1 MRNTQERRRASSDES
16 LDYCHK
22 PAKSRKESCSESSR
36 KNMNFIE
43 NYLRILKD
51 AKLIINA
58 CRNLDDF
65 NSFNLKK
72 AGEIYLNAFHA
83 LIESGYPYKT
93 ENGKKI
99 IEIGEIKYVATMAEL
114 PVAEAKQ
121 ADKEV
126 FIRHHEPTE
135 KVDDEEYVTDIE
147 DMTLPPDELKEEQ
160 EESATQELEEE
171 TEVAEFQEQKE
182 GTEEAEPQEPE
193 KYVEEP
199 TSEEEFNGDNIGLN
213 EMEEPEFDVT
223 ERVIGEPEF
232 EMGPE
237 DFEPFEEDG
246 PENISEPEED
256 VTEQESDLGEP
267 ESTEKQEEAVS
278 EEEAKE
284 EVIKPEPKLNPAP
297 KTKRSDMP
305 DHMRKDEFTFNF
317 DRIRVSNAD
326 GSISENAR
334 LLVMPLSI
342 DEDEPE
348 ILACAIIN
356 RKSHVVVSKDGV
368 ANIDIAGHKV
378 EIRGSMDGGI
388 FASWYKIRE
397 NGPDDD
403 IIIQAKSKHHGS
415 GGHIVLDDDG
425 VVVHV
430 LPAGF
435 SNNENGDADFVY
447 YINVNGEEKAG
458 DTSDG
463 KPVTFMYQGN
473 KIRLTARWKGDTM
486 YCHVSEYEDDMSTTR
501 HLG

>member
-1 MRNTQERRRASSDES
+1 
-16 LDYCHK
+16 
-22 PAKSRKESCSESSR
+22 
-36 KNMNFIE
+36 MNFIE

-51 AKLIINA
+51 AKQIINA

-135 KVDDEEYVTDIE
+135 KVDDEEYV
-147 DMTLPPDELKEEQ
+147 
-160 EESATQELEEE
+160 
-171 TEVAEFQEQKE
+171 
-182 GTEEAEPQEPE
+182 
-193 KYVEEP
+193 EEP
-199 TSEEEFNGDNIGLN
+199 TLEEEFNGDNMDLN
-213 EMEEPEFDVT
+213 ATEEPEFDVT

-256 VTEQESDLGEP
+256 VVEQESDLGEP
-267 ESTEKQEEAVS
+267 EPTEKQEEAVP
-278 EEEAKE
+278 EGKTKE
-284 EVIKPEPKLNPAP
+284 EVINPEPKLTPVP
-297 KTKRSDMP
+297 KTKRSNMP
-305 DHMRKDEFTFNF
+305 DHMHKDDFTFNF

-368 ANIDIAGHKV
+368 ASIDIAGHKV
-378 EIRGSMDGGI
+378 EIRGRMDGGI

-397 NGPDDD
+397 NNPDDD
-403 IIIQAKSKHHGS
+403 IIIRAKSKHHGTS
-415 GGHIVLDDDG
+415 GHIVLDDDG

-430 LPAGF
+430 LPAGL
-435 SNNENGDADFVY
+435 SNNEKGDADFVY
-447 YINVNGEEKAG
+447 YINVNGEEKVG

-473 KIRLTARWKGDTM
+473 KLRLTARWKDNDTM
-486 YCHVSEYEDDMSTTR
+486 YCHVSEYEDDM
-501 HLG
+501 

>member
-1 MRNTQERRRASSDES
+1 
-16 LDYCHK
+16 
-22 PAKSRKESCSESSR
+22 
-36 KNMNFIE
+36 MNFIE

-51 AKLIINA
+51 ANQIINV
-58 CRNLDDF
+58 CKNSDDF
-65 NSFNLKK
+65 ISFNLKK
-72 AGEIYLNAFHA
+72 AGEIYLNAFNA

-93 ENGKKI
+93 ESGKKI
-99 IEIGEIKYVATMAEL
+99 IEIGETKYAATMAEL
-114 PVAEAKQ
+114 PVAETKQ

-126 FIRHHEPTE
+126 FIRHHEPAE
-135 KVDDEEYVTDIE
+135 KVE
-147 DMTLPPDELKEEQ
+147 LPPDELR
-160 EESATQELEEE
+160 EEE
-171 TEVAEFQEQKE
+171 TEAVEFQEQEEK
-182 GTEEAEPQEPE
+182 TEEAEPQEPE
-193 KYVEEP
+193 EDVEEP
-199 TSEEEFNGDNIGLN
+199 TSEEESNGNNIDLN
-213 EMEEPEFDVT
+213 AMEEPGSDAME
-223 ERVIGEPEF
+223 EVIEEPEF

-237 DFEPFEEDG
+237 DFDPIGEYG
-246 PENISEPEED
+246 SENISEPEED

-297 KTKRSDMP
+297 ETKRSDMP
-305 DHMRKDEFTFNF
+305 DHMRKDEFTFNL

-378 EIRGSMDGGI
+378 EIRGRMDGGI

-473 KIRLTARWKGDTM
+473 ELRLMARWKDNDTM
-486 YCHVSEYEDDMSTTR
+486 YCHVSEYEGDM
-501 HLG
+501 

>member
-1 MRNTQERRRASSDES
+1 
-16 LDYCHK
+16 
-22 PAKSRKESCSESSR
+22 
-36 KNMNFIE
+36 MNFIE

-51 AKLIINA
+51 ANQIINV
-58 CRNLDDF
+58 CKNSDDF
-65 NSFNLKK
+65 ISFNLKK
-72 AGEIYLNAFHA
+72 AGEIYLNAFNA

-93 ENGKKI
+93 ESGKKI
-99 IEIGEIKYVATMAEL
+99 IEIGETKYAATMAEL
-114 PVAEAKQ
+114 PVAETKQ

-126 FIRHHEPTE
+126 FIRHHEPAE
-135 KVDDEEYVTDIE
+135 KVDDEEEYVTDIE
-147 DMTLPPDELKEEQ
+147 DMTLPPDELR
-160 EESATQELEEE
+160 EEE
-171 TEVAEFQEQKE
+171 TEAVEFQEQEEK
-182 GTEEAEPQEPE
+182 TEEAEPQEPE
-193 KYVEEP
+193 EDVEEP
-199 TSEEEFNGDNIGLN
+199 TSEEESNGNNIDLN
-213 EMEEPEFDVT
+213 AMEEPGSDAME
-223 ERVIGEPEF
+223 EVIEEPEF

-237 DFEPFEEDG
+237 DFDPIGEYG
-246 PENISEPEED
+246 SENISEPEED

-297 KTKRSDMP
+297 ETKRSDMP

-378 EIRGSMDGGI
+378 EIRGRMDGGI

-473 KIRLTARWKGDTM
+473 ELRLMARWKDNDTM
-486 YCHVSEYEDDMSTTR
+486 YCHVSEYEGDM
-501 HLG
+501 

>member
-1 MRNTQERRRASSDES
+1 
-16 LDYCHK
+16 
-22 PAKSRKESCSESSR
+22 
-36 KNMNFIE
+36 MNFIE

-51 AKLIINA
+51 ANQIINV
-58 CRNLDDF
+58 CKNSDDF
-65 NSFNLKK
+65 ISFNLKK
-72 AGEIYLNAFHA
+72 AGEIYLNAFNA

-93 ENGKKI
+93 ESGKKI
-99 IEIGEIKYVATMAEL
+99 IEIGETKYAATMAEL
-114 PVAEAKQ
+114 PVAETKQ

-126 FIRHHEPTE
+126 FIRHHEPAE
-135 KVDDEEYVTDIE
+135 KVDDEEEYVTDIE
-147 DMTLPPDELKEEQ
+147 DMTLPPDELR
-160 EESATQELEEE
+160 EEE
-171 TEVAEFQEQKE
+171 TEAAEFQEQEEK
-182 GTEEAEPQEPE
+182 TEEAEPQEPE
-193 KYVEEP
+193 EDVEEP
-199 TSEEEFNGDNIGLN
+199 TSEEESNGNNIDLN
-213 EMEEPEFDVT
+213 AMEEPGSDAME
-223 ERVIGEPEF
+223 EVIEEPEF

-237 DFEPFEEDG
+237 DFDPIGEYG
-246 PENISEPEED
+246 SENISEPEED

-297 KTKRSDMP
+297 ETKRSDMP

-334 LLVMPLSI
+334 LLIMPLSI

-378 EIRGSMDGGI
+378 EIRGRMDGGI

-473 KIRLTARWKGDTM
+473 ELRLMARWKDNDTM
-486 YCHVSEYEDDMSTTR
+486 YCHVSEYEGDM
-501 HLG
+501 

>member
-1 MRNTQERRRASSDES
+1 
-16 LDYCHK
+16 
-22 PAKSRKESCSESSR
+22 
-36 KNMNFIE
+36 MNFIE

-51 AKLIINA
+51 AKQIINTCESA
-58 CRNLDDF
+58 DDF
-65 NSFNLKK
+65 ISFNLKK
-72 AGEIYLNAFHA
+72 AGEIYLNAFNA

-93 ENGKKI
+93 ESGKKI
-99 IEIGEIKYVATMAEL
+99 IEIGETKYATTMAEL
-114 PVAEAKQ
+114 PVAETKQ

-126 FIRHHEPTE
+126 FIRHHEPAE
-135 KVDDEEYVTDIE
+135 KVDDEEEYVTDIE
-147 DMTLPPDELKEEQ
+147 DMTLPPDELR
-160 EESATQELEEE
+160 EEE
-171 TEVAEFQEQKE
+171 TEAAEFQEQE
-182 GTEEAEPQEPE
+182 EETEEAEPQEPE
-193 KYVEEP
+193 EDVEEP
-199 TSEEEFNGDNIGLN
+199 TSEEESNGNDIDLN
-213 EMEEPEFDVT
+213 AMEEPGSDAIE
-223 ERVIGEPEF
+223 EPIEEPEI

-237 DFEPFEEDG
+237 DFDPIGEYG
-246 PENISEPEED
+246 SENISEPEED
-256 VTEQESDLGEP
+256 VAEQESDLGEP
-267 ESTEKQEEAVS
+267 ESTEKQEEAAP
-278 EEEAKE
+278 EE

-297 KTKRSDMP
+297 ETKRSDMP

-368 ANIDIAGHKV
+368 ANIDIAGHRV
-378 EIRGSMDGGI
+378 EIRGRMDGGI
-388 FASWYKIRE
+388 FASWYKIKE
-397 NGPDDD
+397 NSPDDD
-403 IIIQAKSKHHGS
+403 VIIQAKSKHHGS

-463 KPVTFMYQGN
+463 KPVTFMYQEN
-473 KIRLTARWKGDTM
+473 KLRLTARWKDDTM
-486 YCHVSEYEDDMSTTR
+486 YCHVSEYEGGM
-501 HLG
+501 

>member
-1 MRNTQERRRASSDES
+1 
-16 LDYCHK
+16 
-22 PAKSRKESCSESSR
+22 
-36 KNMNFIE
+36 MNFIE

-51 AKLIINA
+51 AKQIINTCENA
-58 CRNLDDF
+58 DDF

-99 IEIGEIKYVATMAEL
+99 IEIGEIKYAATMAE
-114 PVAEAKQ
+114 PPATEIKQ

-126 FIRHHEPTE
+126 FIRHHEP
-135 KVDDEEYVTDIE
+135 
-147 DMTLPPDELKEEQ
+147 
-160 EESATQELEEE
+160 A
-171 TEVAEFQEQKE
+171 
-182 GTEEAEPQEPE
+182 
-193 KYVEEP
+193 
-199 TSEEEFNGDNIGLN
+199 SEEKFNGDNIDLN
-213 EMEEPEFDVT
+213 AMEEPGLDAMAG
-223 ERVIGEPEF
+223 VIGEPEF

-237 DFEPFEEDG
+237 DFDPIEEDE
-246 PENISEPEED
+246 PESISEPEED
-256 VTEQESDLGEP
+256 AAEQESDLGEP
-267 ESTEKQEEAVS
+267 EPTEKQEEVAP
-278 EEEAKE
+278 EEESKE
-284 EVIKPEPKLNPAP
+284 EVVNPEPKSNPAP
-297 KTKRSDMP
+297 KAERSNMP
-305 DHMRKDEFTFNF
+305 DHMHKDDFTFNF

-326 GSISENAR
+326 RSINENAR

-342 DEDEPE
+342 DKDEPE

-368 ANIDIAGHKV
+368 ANIDIAGHRV
-378 EIRGSMDGGI
+378 EIRGRMDGGI

-403 IIIQAKSKHHGS
+403 VIIQAKSKHHGT

-435 SNNENGDADFVY
+435 SNNEKGDADFVY
-447 YINVNGEEKAG
+447 YININGEEKMG

-473 KIRLTARWKGDTM
+473 ELRLTARWKDNDTM
-486 YCHVSEYEDDMSTTR
+486 YCHVSEYEGSM
-501 HLG
+501 

>member
-1 MRNTQERRRASSDES
+1 
-16 LDYCHK
+16 
-22 PAKSRKESCSESSR
+22 
-36 KNMNFIE
+36 MNFIE

-51 AKLIINA
+51 AKQIINA

-305 DHMRKDEFTFNF
+305 DHMRKFSF
-317 DRIRVSNAD
+317 
-326 GSISENAR
+326 
-334 LLVMPLSI
+334 LLICV
-342 DEDEPE
+342 
-348 ILACAIIN
+348 
-356 RKSHVVVSKDGV
+356 
-368 ANIDIAGHKV
+368 
-378 EIRGSMDGGI
+378 
-388 FASWYKIRE
+388 
-397 NGPDDD
+397 
-403 IIIQAKSKHHGS
+403 
-415 GGHIVLDDDG
+415 
-425 VVVHV
+425 
-430 LPAGF
+430 
-435 SNNENGDADFVY
+435 
-447 YINVNGEEKAG
+447 
-458 DTSDG
+458 
-463 KPVTFMYQGN
+463 
-473 KIRLTARWKGDTM
+473 
-486 YCHVSEYEDDMSTTR
+486 
-501 HLG
+501 

>member
-1 MRNTQERRRASSDES
+1 MNQLTQERRT
-16 LDYCHK
+16 
-22 PAKSRKESCSESSR
+22 AKGSR

-51 AKLIINA
+51 AKQIINA
-58 CRNLDDF
+58 CENVNSF
-65 NSFNLKK
+65 NSFDFKK
-72 AGEIYLNAFHA
+72 AGEIYLNAFNA

-99 IEIGEIKYVATMAEL
+99 IEIGETKYAAAMAEL
-114 PVAEAKQ
+114 PVTETKQ
-121 ADKEV
+121 ADREI
-126 FIRHHEPTE
+126 FIRHHEPAE
-135 KVDDEEYVTDIE
+135 KVDDEEEYVTDIE
-147 DMTLPPDELKEEQ
+147 DMTLPPDESKEEEQ
-160 EESATQELEEE
+160 EKHAQEMEEE
-171 TEVAEFQEQKE
+171 
-182 GTEEAEPQEPE
+182 TEEAEPQEPE
-193 KYVEEP
+193 EDVKEP
-199 TSEEEFNGDNIGLN
+199 TSKEEFDGNNVDLN
-213 EMEEPEFDVT
+213 AIEEPGLDAMEG
-223 ERVIGEPEF
+223 VIGEPEF

-237 DFEPFEEDG
+237 DFDPIEEDE

-256 VTEQESDLGEP
+256 AVEQESDLGEP
-267 ESTEKQEEAVS
+267 KPTEKQEEAAP

-284 EVIKPEPKLNPAP
+284 EVIVSEPELNPAP
-297 KTKRSDMP
+297 KTERSDMP
-305 DHMRKDEFTFNF
+305 DHMHKDDFTFNF

-368 ANIDIAGHKV
+368 ANIDIAGHRV
-378 EIRGSMDGGI
+378 EIRGRMDGGI
-388 FASWYKIRE
+388 FASWYKIKE
-397 NGPDDD
+397 NSPDDD
-403 IIIQAKSKHHGS
+403 VIIQAKSKHHGS

-463 KPVTFMYQGN
+463 KPVTFMYQGH
-473 KIRLTARWKGDTM
+473 KLRLTARWKDNDTM
-486 YCHVSEYEDDMSTTR
+486 YCHVSEYEDDM
-501 HLG
+501 

>member
-1 MRNTQERRRASSDES
+1 
-16 LDYCHK
+16 
-22 PAKSRKESCSESSR
+22 
-36 KNMNFIE
+36 MNFIE

-51 AKLIINA
+51 AKQIINTCESA
-58 CRNLDDF
+58 DDF

-99 IEIGEIKYVATMAEL
+99 IEIGETKHVATMAEL
-114 PVAEAKQ
+114 PVTETKQ
-121 ADKEV
+121 ADREI
-126 FIRHHEPTE
+126 FIRHHEPAE
-135 KVDDEEYVTDIE
+135 KVDDEEEYVTDIE
-147 DMTLPPDELKEEQ
+147 DMTLPPDESKEEEQ
-160 EESATQELEEE
+160 EEHAQELEEE
-171 TEVAEFQEQKE
+171 
-182 GTEEAEPQEPE
+182 TEEAEPQEPE
-193 KYVEEP
+193 EDVKEP
-199 TSEEEFNGDNIGLN
+199 TSKEEFDGNNVDLN
-213 EMEEPEFDVT
+213 AMEEPGLDAMEG
-223 ERVIGEPEF
+223 VIGEPEF

-237 DFEPFEEDG
+237 DFDPIEEDE

-256 VTEQESDLGEP
+256 AAEQESDLGEP
-267 ESTEKQEEAVS
+267 KPTEKQEEAAP
-278 EEEAKE
+278 EEETKE
-284 EVIKPEPKLNPAP
+284 EVIVPEPELNPAP
-297 KTKRSDMP
+297 KTERSNMP
-305 DHMRKDEFTFNF
+305 DHMHKDDFTFNF

-368 ANIDIAGHKV
+368 ANIDIAGHRV
-378 EIRGSMDGGI
+378 EIRGRMDGGI
-388 FASWYKIRE
+388 FASWYKIKE
-397 NGPDDD
+397 NSPDDD
-403 IIIQAKSKHHGS
+403 VIIQAKSKHHGS

-435 SNNENGDADFVY
+435 SNNEKGDADFVY
-447 YINVNGEEKAG
+447 YININGEEKMG

-473 KIRLTARWKGDTM
+473 ELRLMARWKDNDTM
-486 YCHVSEYEDDMSTTR
+486 YCHVSEYEGDM
-501 HLG
+501 

>member
-1 MRNTQERRRASSDES
+1 
-16 LDYCHK
+16 
-22 PAKSRKESCSESSR
+22 
-36 KNMNFIE
+36 MNFIE

-51 AKLIINA
+51 ANQIINV
-58 CRNLDDF
+58 CKNSDDF
-65 NSFNLKK
+65 ISFNLKK
-72 AGEIYLNAFHA
+72 AGEIYLNAFNA

-93 ENGKKI
+93 ESGKKI
-99 IEIGEIKYVATMAEL
+99 IEIGETKYAATMAEL
-114 PVAEAKQ
+114 PVAETKQ

-126 FIRHHEPTE
+126 FIRHHEPAE
-135 KVDDEEYVTDIE
+135 KVDDEEEYVTDIE
-147 DMTLPPDELKEEQ
+147 DMTLPPDELR
-160 EESATQELEEE
+160 EEE
-171 TEVAEFQEQKE
+171 TEAVEFQEQEEK
-182 GTEEAEPQEPE
+182 TEEAEPQEPE
-193 KYVEEP
+193 EDVEEP
-199 TSEEEFNGDNIGLN
+199 TSEEESNGNNIDLN
-213 EMEEPEFDVT
+213 AMEEPGSDAME
-223 ERVIGEPEF
+223 EVIEEPEF

-237 DFEPFEEDG
+237 DFDPIGEYG
-246 PENISEPEED
+246 SENISEPEED
-256 VTEQESDLGEP
+256 VAEQESDLGEP

-297 KTKRSDMP
+297 ETKRSDMP

-378 EIRGSMDGGI
+378 EIRGRMDGGI

-473 KIRLTARWKGDTM
+473 ELRLMARWKDNDTM
-486 YCHVSEYEDDMSTTR
+486 YCHVSEYEGDM
-501 HLG
+501 

>member
-1 MRNTQERRRASSDES
+1 
-16 LDYCHK
+16 
-22 PAKSRKESCSESSR
+22 
-36 KNMNFIE
+36 MNFIE

-51 AKLIINA
+51 AKQIINTCESA
-58 CRNLDDF
+58 DDF

-99 IEIGEIKYVATMAEL
+99 IEIGETKYAATMAEL
-114 PVAEAKQ
+114 PVTETKQ
-121 ADKEV
+121 ADREI
-126 FIRHHEPTE
+126 FIRHHEPAE
-135 KVDDEEYVTDIE
+135 KVDDEEEFTDIE
-147 DMTLPPDELKEEQ
+147 DMTLPPDELR
-160 EESATQELEEE
+160 EEE
-171 TEVAEFQEQKE
+171 TEAAESQEQEEKA
-182 GTEEAEPQEPE
+182 EEAEPQKPE
-193 KYVEEP
+193 EDVEEP
-199 TSEEEFNGDNIGLN
+199 TSEEESNENDIDLN
-213 EMEEPEFDVT
+213 AMEEPGSDAME
-223 ERVIGEPEF
+223 EVIEEPEF
-232 EMGPE
+232 EMAPA
-237 DFEPFEEDG
+237 DFAPMGEYES
-246 PENISEPEED
+246 ENISEPEED

-284 EVIKPEPKLNPAP
+284 EAIKPEPKLNPAP
-297 KTKRSDMP
+297 ETKRSDMP

-368 ANIDIAGHKV
+368 ANIDIAGHRV
-378 EIRGSMDGGI
+378 EIRGRMDGGI
-388 FASWYKIRE
+388 FASWYKIKE
-397 NGPDDD
+397 NSPDDD
-403 IIIQAKSKHHGS
+403 VIIQAKSKHHGS

-447 YINVNGEEKAG
+447 YINVDGEEKAG

-463 KPVTFMYQGN
+463 KPVTFMYQGK
-473 KIRLTARWKGDTM
+473 KIRLMARWKDDTM
-486 YCHVSEYEDDMSTTR
+486 YCHVSEYEGSM
-501 HLG
+501 

>member
-1 MRNTQERRRASSDES
+1 MRNTQERRKVSLDES

-22 PAKSRKESCSESSR
+22 PAKSRKESCQR
-36 KNMNFIE
+36 QQKRIMNFIE

-51 AKLIINA
+51 AKQIINA

-114 PVAEAKQ
+114 PAAEAKQ

-160 EESATQELEEE
+160 EESATQEIEEE
-171 TEVAEFQEQKE
+171 TEVAEFQEQEE
-182 GTEEAEPQEPE
+182 GTEETEPQEPE
-193 KYVEEP
+193 EYVEEP
-199 TSEEEFNGDNIGLN
+199 TLEEEFNGDNMDLN
-213 EMEEPEFDVT
+213 AMEEPGFDVM
-223 ERVIGEPEF
+223 EGVIEEPEL

-256 VTEQESDLGEP
+256 VVEQESDLGEP
-267 ESTEKQEEAVS
+267 EPTEKQEEAVP
-278 EEEAKE
+278 EGKTKE
-284 EVIKPEPKLNPAP
+284 EVINPEPKLTPVP
-297 KTKRSDMP
+297 KTKRSNMP
-305 DHMRKDEFTFNF
+305 DHMHKDDFTFNF

-368 ANIDIAGHKV
+368 ASIDIAGHKV
-378 EIRGSMDGGI
+378 EIRGRMDGGI

-397 NGPDDD
+397 NNPDDD
-403 IIIQAKSKHHGS
+403 IIIRAKSKHHGTS
-415 GGHIVLDDDG
+415 GHIVLDDDG

-430 LPAGF
+430 LPAGL
-435 SNNENGDADFVY
+435 SNNEKGDADFVY
-447 YINVNGEEKAG
+447 YINVNGEEKVG

-473 KIRLTARWKGDTM
+473 KLRLTARWKDNDTM
-486 YCHVSEYEDDMSTTR
+486 YCHVSEYEDDM
-501 HLG
+501 

>member
-1 MRNTQERRRASSDES
+1 
-16 LDYCHK
+16 
-22 PAKSRKESCSESSR
+22 
-36 KNMNFIE
+36 MNFIE

-51 AKLIINA
+51 AKQIINA

-65 NSFNLKK
+65 NSFNIKK
-72 AGEIYLNAFHA
+72 AEEIYLNAFHA

-135 KVDDEEYVTDIE
+135 KVDDEEYVTDLE
-147 DMTLPPDELKEEQ
+147 DVTLPPDELKEEQ
-160 EESATQELEEE
+160 EESATQEIEEE
-171 TEVAEFQEQKE
+171 TEVTEFQEQEE
-182 GTEEAEPQEPE
+182 GTEETEPQEPE
-193 KYVEEP
+193 EYVEEP
-199 TSEEEFNGDNIGLN
+199 TSEEEFNGDNMDLN
-213 EMEEPEFDVT
+213 EME
-223 ERVIGEPEF
+223 EPEF

-378 EIRGSMDGGI
+378 EIRGRMDGGI

-486 YCHVSEYEDDMSTTR
+486 YCHVSEYECDM
-501 HLG
+501 

>member
-1 MRNTQERRRASSDES
+1 MRNIQERRRASLGES
-16 LDYCHK
+16 LDYCHE
-22 PAKSRKESCSESSR
+22 PANSGKENCQGQQKR
-36 KNMNFIE
+36 IMNFIE

-51 AKLIINA
+51 AKQIINTCESA
-58 CRNLDDF
+58 DDF

-99 IEIGEIKYVATMAEL
+99 IEIGETKHVATMAEL
-114 PVAEAKQ
+114 PVTETKQ
-121 ADKEV
+121 ADREI
-126 FIRHHEPTE
+126 FIRHHEPAE
-135 KVDDEEYVTDIE
+135 KVDDEEEYVTDIE
-147 DMTLPPDELKEEQ
+147 DMTLPPDESKEEEQ
-160 EESATQELEEE
+160 EEHAQELEEE
-171 TEVAEFQEQKE
+171 
-182 GTEEAEPQEPE
+182 TEEAEPQEPE
-193 KYVEEP
+193 EDVKEP
-199 TSEEEFNGDNIGLN
+199 TSKEEFDGNNVDLN
-213 EMEEPEFDVT
+213 AMEEPGLDAMEG
-223 ERVIGEPEF
+223 VIGEPEF

-237 DFEPFEEDG
+237 DFDPIEEDE

-256 VTEQESDLGEP
+256 AAEQESDLGEP
-267 ESTEKQEEAVS
+267 KPTEKQEEAAP
-278 EEEAKE
+278 EEETKE
-284 EVIKPEPKLNPAP
+284 EVIVPEPELNPAP
-297 KTKRSDMP
+297 KTERSNMP
-305 DHMRKDEFTFNF
+305 DHMHKDDFTFNF

-368 ANIDIAGHKV
+368 ANIDIAGHRV
-378 EIRGSMDGGI
+378 EIRGRMDGGI
-388 FASWYKIRE
+388 FASWYKIKE
-397 NGPDDD
+397 NSPDDD
-403 IIIQAKSKHHGS
+403 VIIQAKSKHHGS

-435 SNNENGDADFVY
+435 SNNEKGDADFVY
-447 YINVNGEEKAG
+447 YININGEEKMG

-473 KIRLTARWKGDTM
+473 ELRLMARWKDNDTM
-486 YCHVSEYEDDMSTTR
+486 YCHVSEYEGDM
-501 HLG
+501 

>member
-1 MRNTQERRRASSDES
+1 
-16 LDYCHK
+16 
-22 PAKSRKESCSESSR
+22 
-36 KNMNFIE
+36 MNFIE

-51 AKLIINA
+51 AKQIINTCESA
-58 CRNLDDF
+58 DDF

-99 IEIGEIKYVATMAEL
+99 IEIGETKHVATMTEL
-114 PVAEAKQ
+114 PVTETKQ
-121 ADKEV
+121 ADREI
-126 FIRHHEPTE
+126 FIRHHEPAK
-135 KVDDEEYVTDIE
+135 KVDDEEEYVTDIE
-147 DMTLPPDELKEEQ
+147 DMTLPSDESKEEEQ
-160 EESATQELEEE
+160 EEHAQELEEE
-171 TEVAEFQEQKE
+171 TEEAEFQEQE
-182 GTEEAEPQEPE
+182 EETEEAEPQEPE
-193 KYVEEP
+193 EDVKEP
-199 TSEEEFNGDNIGLN
+199 TSKEEFDGNNVDLN
-213 EMEEPEFDVT
+213 AMEEPGLDAMEG
-223 ERVIGEPEF
+223 VIGEPEF

-237 DFEPFEEDG
+237 DFDPIEEDE

-256 VTEQESDLGEP
+256 AAEQESDLGEP
-267 ESTEKQEEAVS
+267 KPTEKQEEAAP
-278 EEEAKE
+278 EEETKE
-284 EVIKPEPKLNPAP
+284 EVIVPEPELNPAP
-297 KTKRSDMP
+297 KTERSNMP
-305 DHMRKDEFTFNF
+305 DHMHKDDFTFNF

-368 ANIDIAGHKV
+368 ANIDIAGHRV
-378 EIRGSMDGGI
+378 EIRGRMDGGI
-388 FASWYKIRE
+388 FASWYKIKE
-397 NGPDDD
+397 NSPDDD
-403 IIIQAKSKHHGS
+403 VIIQAKSKHHGS

-435 SNNENGDADFVY
+435 SNNEKGDADFVY
-447 YINVNGEEKAG
+447 YININGEEKMG

-473 KIRLTARWKGDTM
+473 ELRLMARWKDNDTM
-486 YCHVSEYEDDMSTTR
+486 YCHVSEYEGDM
-501 HLG
+501 

>member
-1 MRNTQERRRASSDES
+1 
-16 LDYCHK
+16 
-22 PAKSRKESCSESSR
+22 
-36 KNMNFIE
+36 MNFIE

-51 AKLIINA
+51 AKQVINT
-58 CRNLDDF
+58 CESSDDF
-65 NSFNLKK
+65 NSFDFKK

-99 IEIGEIKYVATMAEL
+99 IEIGEIEYTTTMIEL
-114 PVAEAKQ
+114 PVTETKQ
-121 ADKEV
+121 ADREV
-126 FIRHHEPTE
+126 FIRQHEPAE
-135 KVDDEEYVTDIE
+135 KADDEEEYVTDIE

-160 EESATQELEEE
+160 EESATQEIEEE
-171 TEVAEFQEQKE
+171 
-182 GTEEAEPQEPE
+182 TEEAEPQEPE
-193 KYVEEP
+193 EYVEEP
-199 TSEEEFNGDNIGLN
+199 ALEEEFNGDNIDLN
-213 EMEEPEFDVT
+213 AMEEPGSDAMEG
-223 ERVIGEPEF
+223 VIGEPEF

-237 DFEPFEEDG
+237 DFDSIEVDE

-256 VTEQESDLGEP
+256 AAEQESDLGEP
-267 ESTEKQEEAVS
+267 ESTEKQEEAVP
-278 EEEAKE
+278 EEETKE
-284 EVIKPEPKLNPAP
+284 EVIDPEPKLNPAHE
-297 KTKRSDMP
+297 TKQSNMP
-305 DHMRKDEFTFNF
+305 DHMHKDDFTFNF

-356 RKSHVVVSKDGV
+356 RKSHVVVSKDGA

-378 EIRGSMDGGI
+378 EIRGRMDGGI
-388 FASWYKIRE
+388 FASWYKIKG
-397 NGPDDD
+397 NDPDDD
-403 IIIQAKSKHHGS
+403 VIIQAKSKHHGS

-425 VVVHV
+425 VVIHV

-435 SNNENGDADFVY
+435 SNNEKGDADFVY
-447 YINVNGEEKAG
+447 YININGEEKMG

-473 KIRLTARWKGDTM
+473 KLRLTARWKDNDTM
-486 YCHVSEYEDDMSTTR
+486 YCHVSEYEGDM
-501 HLG
+501 

>member
-1 MRNTQERRRASSDES
+1 
-16 LDYCHK
+16 
-22 PAKSRKESCSESSR
+22 
-36 KNMNFIE
+36 MNFIE

-51 AKLIINA
+51 ANQIINV
-58 CRNLDDF
+58 CKNSDDF
-65 NSFNLKK
+65 ISFNLKK
-72 AGEIYLNAFHA
+72 AGEIYLNAFNA

-93 ENGKKI
+93 ESGKKI
-99 IEIGEIKYVATMAEL
+99 IEIGETKYAATMAEL
-114 PVAEAKQ
+114 PVAETKQ

-126 FIRHHEPTE
+126 FIRHHEPAE
-135 KVDDEEYVTDIE
+135 KVDDEEEYVTDIE
-147 DMTLPPDELKEEQ
+147 DMTLPPDELR
-160 EESATQELEEE
+160 EEE
-171 TEVAEFQEQKE
+171 TEVAEFQEQEEK
-182 GTEEAEPQEPE
+182 TEEAEPQEPE
-193 KYVEEP
+193 EDVEEP
-199 TSEEEFNGDNIGLN
+199 TSEEESNGNNIDLN
-213 EMEEPEFDVT
+213 AMEEPGSDAME
-223 ERVIGEPEF
+223 EVIEEPEF

-237 DFEPFEEDG
+237 DFDPIGEYG
-246 PENISEPEED
+246 SENISEPEED

-297 KTKRSDMP
+297 ETKRSDMP

-378 EIRGSMDGGI
+378 EIRGRMDGGI

-473 KIRLTARWKGDTM
+473 ELRLMARWKDNDTM
-486 YCHVSEYEDDMSTTR
+486 YCHVSEYEGDM
-501 HLG
+501 